1 MRRGMGVQP
10 DLFQAPAP
18 SINLPEFLR
27 GKAVELPRRLLT
39 EAITAELAR
48 GEEKERVEGG
58 NEHNHS

>member
-18 SINLPEFLR
+18 SIDLPKFLR
-27 GKAVELPRRLLT
+27 GKAVELLRRLLT

-48 GEEKERVEGG
+48 GEEKIVEGG
-58 NEHNHS
+58 NENNHG

>member
-18 SINLPEFLR
+18 SIDLPEFLR
-27 GKAVELPRRLLT
+27 GKAVELLRLLT

-48 GEEKERVEGG
+48 GEEKELVEGG
-58 NEHNHS
+58 NEHNHG